1 MLKAFCR
8 VAPSVRLSDFAIAP
22 AGLFFLAMALR
33 ARTCSP
39 LQATRFRF
47 FGICNSDSKCRRLI
61 AAIDWKMK
69 RRETAAA
76 LGVCSSFSFVADL
89 LYIPAS
95 VLEIAPYCD
104 LGRNGTF
111 LRVTTMIGIAFYCLR
126 CPKAN

>member
-1 MLKAFCR
+1 MLNAFCR

-47 FGICNSDSKCRRLI
+47 FGICNSGSKCRRRI

-69 RRETAAA
+69 FVQFCRR
-76 LGVCSSFSFVADL
+76 SM
-89 LYIPAS
+89 YIPAS
-95 VLEIAPYCD
+95 VLRNNFL
-104 LGRNGTF
+104 LGFGPERHISPRNDDD
-111 LRVTTMIGIAFYCLR
+111 
-126 CPKAN
+126 